1 MIQFRLCILT
11 AVASLTT
18 LCAEPTPPAVDT
30 ESITVFEAGTPATA
44 TDMNDTIGEL
54 IRVINEQ
61 AVLLETATT
70 SVAELTVAI
79 NEQAVLLD
87 ALREQTTTTSVA
99 GRTYKLIEFGVT
111 LETQLNS
118 NTTSLLTNARNG
130 VVTLTFNEDG
140 TVSGSTSSVENEGIV
155 SVTETTIGGTTSFAT
170 DVQLQ
175 GPTGEPESFSDSYI
189 QTGNTVSALGLTFY
203 VSSDGNSIVANVR
216 EHKNENEHKRLSGA
230 VLSGIAIN

>member
-1 MIQFRLCILT
+1 MIQFRLCIL
-11 AVASLTT
+11 AAFASLTT
-18 LCAEPTPPAVDT
+18 LCAEPTPPAPQVDT
-30 ESITVFEAGTPATA
+30 ESITIFEAGTPASA

-61 AVLLETATT
+61 AVLLD
-70 SVAELTVAI
+70 SLS
-79 NEQAVLLD
+79 
-87 ALREQTTTTSVA
+87 EQTTTTSVA

-118 NTTSLLTNARNG
+118 NTTSLLTNARNS
-130 VVTLTFNEDG
+130 VITLTFNEGG
-140 TVSGSTSSVENEGIV
+140 TVSGSTSFVENEGIV
-155 SVTETTIGGTTSFAT
+155 SVTETTIDETTSFAT

-175 GPTGEPESFSDSYI
+175 GPTGDTENFGGSYRK
-189 QTGNTVSALGLTFY
+189 TGNSVSALGLTFY

-216 EHKNENEHKRLSGA
+216 EHTNANKRLSGA